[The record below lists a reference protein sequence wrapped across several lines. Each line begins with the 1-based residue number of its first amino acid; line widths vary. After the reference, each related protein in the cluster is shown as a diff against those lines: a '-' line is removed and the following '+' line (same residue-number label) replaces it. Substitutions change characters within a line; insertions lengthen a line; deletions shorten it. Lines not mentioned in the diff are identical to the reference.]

1 MRVLSDGEVGHAY
14 NIGSGQEIANLALV
28 KMICEILDSKFPD
41 RNPHSKLIQ
50 FVNDRAGHDFRYS
63 LDSSKIRKSLKW
75 AEKITFQEGLEKTIE
90 WYLKSDDQ
98 SITKESL
105 NSTPWKN

>member
-1 MRVLSDGEVGHAY
+1 ME
-14 NIGSGQEIANLALV
+14 
-28 KMICEILDSKFPD
+28 PD
-41 RNPHSKLIQ
+41 P
-50 FVNDRAGHDFRYS
+50 
-63 LDSSKIRKSLKW
+63 KIRKSLKW

-105 NSTPWKN
+105 NPTPWKK

>member
-63 LDSSKIRKSLKW
+63 LDSSKISNEIGWDPSIELS
-75 AEKITFQEGLEKTIE
+75 EGLMETVN
-90 WYLKSDDQ
+90 WYLAND
-98 SITKESL
+98 
-105 NSTPWKN
+105 NWWKPLCENAQ

>member
-41 RNPHSKLIQ
+41 LNPHSKQIQ

-63 LDSSKIRKSLKW
+63 LDSSKIRNELGWTPSVKMD
-75 AEKITFQEGLEKTIE
+75 QGLVETVNWYVLNDNWWKPLCENIE
-90 WYLKSDDQ
+90 
-98 SITKESL
+98 
-105 NSTPWKN
+105 